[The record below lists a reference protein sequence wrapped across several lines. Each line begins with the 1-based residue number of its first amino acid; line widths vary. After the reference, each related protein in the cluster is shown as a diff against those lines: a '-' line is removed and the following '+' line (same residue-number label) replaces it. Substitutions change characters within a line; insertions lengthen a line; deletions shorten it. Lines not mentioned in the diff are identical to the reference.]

1 MDHLKDFNPSGG
13 MSANQIVL
21 LFERATGND
30 LEYNRKL
37 LAIKMV
43 EEHLDFVP
51 EATIRT
57 CLTALLRIEM
67 LRDFTVPCFKV
78 LLLEDKSEL
87 LEEESNL
94 LDQWLT

>member
-1 MDHLKDFNPSGG
+1 MDHLKDFNPIEG

-21 LFERATGND
+21 LFERATGLD
-30 LEYNRKL
+30 LEYNKKT
-37 LAIKMV
+37 LAIKIL
-43 EEHLDFVP
+43 EEHLEFVP

-67 LRDFTVPCFKV
+67 LREFTVPCFKV

-87 LEEESNL
+87 LEQESNL
-94 LDQWLT
+94 LDDW